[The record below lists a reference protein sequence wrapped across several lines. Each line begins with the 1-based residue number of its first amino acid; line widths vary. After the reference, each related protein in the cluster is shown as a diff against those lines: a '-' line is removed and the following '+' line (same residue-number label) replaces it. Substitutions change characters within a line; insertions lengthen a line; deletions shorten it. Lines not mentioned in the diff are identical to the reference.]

1 MVETS
6 LPRRYRLLSA
16 FALAT
21 VAGLALTADW
31 SVPLLAFVLVGTVV
45 FAVGVS
51 DTVAEVAPWYYVFQS
66 ATLSLFGVGLA
77 VSGYGTLPV
86 LGLTAAFALLGVLS
100 ALRYSRL
107 RRTTPQPETD
117 AP

>member
-6 LPRRYRLLSA
+6 LPRRYRLLA
-16 FALAT
+16 ALALAAVT
-21 VAGLALTADW
+21 GLAVTAGW
-31 SVPLLAFVLVGTVV
+31 SVPLLAFVLVGTAV

-51 DTVAEVAPWYYVFQS
+51 ETVAEVAPWYYVFQS
-66 ATLSLFGVGLA
+66 AILSLFGVGL
-77 VSGYGTLPV
+77 VLTGYGTLPV

-100 ALRYSRL
+100 ARRYSRL

-117 AP
+117 P